1 MTTTT
6 NSTLIDYV
14 IRIKIVNDILQASRE
29 ISRLQAEMEELEPYI
44 HDFITAYKN
53 YRMKREARKNTM
65 LQQIRDCEEALR
77 TLSDNTNKN
86 KNKNENSNVV

>member
-1 MTTTT
+1 MTATT
-6 NSTLIDYV
+6 NSTLIDYA
-14 IRIKIVNDILQASRE
+14 IRVKIVNYIVQASRE

-44 HDFITAYKN
+44 HDDITAYKK

-65 LQQIRDCEEALR
+65 LQQIRDWEEALR

-86 KNKNENSNVV
+86 KNKSENSNAV

>member
-6 NSTLIDYV
+6 NSTLIDYA
-14 IRIKIVNDILQASRE
+14 IRVKIVDYIVQASRE

-44 HDFITAYKN
+44 HDDITAYKK

-65 LQQIRDCEEALR
+65 LQFRDWEEALR

-86 KNKNENSNVV
+86 KEQK

>member
-14 IRIKIVNDILQASRE
+14 IRVKIVNDIVQASRE
-29 ISRLQAEMEELEPYI
+29 ISRLQAEMEELEPYV
-44 HDFITAYKN
+44 HNDITAYKK
-53 YRMKREARKNTM
+53 YRMKREARNTM
-65 LQQIRDCEEALR
+65 LQQIRYWQEALR

-86 KNKNENSNVV
+86 KNENENSNVV

>member
-6 NSTLIDYV
+6 NSTLIDYA
-14 IRIKIVNDILQASRE
+14 IRVKIVDYIVQASRE

-44 HDFITAYKN
+44 HDDITAYKK

-65 LQQIRDCEEALR
+65 LQFRDWEEALR
-77 TLSDNTNKN
+77 TLSDNTNEN
-86 KNKNENSNVV
+86 KNKSENSNAV

>member
-6 NSTLIDYV
+6 NSTLIDYA
-14 IRIKIVNDILQASRE
+14 IRVKIVNYIVQASIE

-44 HDFITAYKN
+44 HDDITAYKN
-53 YRMKREARKNTM
+53 YRMKWEARNNTM
-65 LQQIRDCEEALR
+65 LQFRDWEEALR

-86 KNKNENSNVV
+86 KKQKRK